1 MALSHLKSL
10 QALELA
16 LRLGSLQAAGGALWI
31 TPAAVGQRIKALED
45 YLGIDLVVRGRS
57 GLRPTA
63 ELSGALEHLQTAFQE
78 LDAVATMLNLQR
90 GDEIHIA
97 ATSDFAD
104 LWLKPRLESF
114 RAAHPRVLF
123 CINGEGDAP
132 LRIGQVDC
140 EISFGPQR
148 DSRDDL
154 LFRDF
159 LLPISSPENTQR
171 ISNVALQDRL
181 EGFPLLHLD
190 FYKEDPSAPNWAA
203 WIKAQR
209 LRRTEPNRGM
219 RFQRIKAA
227 FEAIRANAGLTICG
241 LALLGP
247 YIDDG
252 TLSLP
257 FPVSTGQWTDHAF
270 QARLRPDALLRPQV
284 KRFRE
289 WLAEEAAATR
299 EWLLQHIQSTK
310 RPQRT
315 RGKPHGLG
323 ATGTAT
329 CAVEVRREQG
339 SDIGELAVRPRRS
352 P

>member
-1 MALSHLKSL
+1 MSLSHLKSL

-16 LRLGSLQAAGGALWI
+16 LRLGSLQAAGRALWI

-57 GLRPTA
+57 GLRPTSG
-63 ELSGALEHLQTAFQE
+63 LSGALEHLRAAFQE
-78 LDAVATMLNLQR
+78 LDTVATMLNLQR

-104 LWLKPRLESF
+104 LWLKPRLDSF
-114 RAAHPRVLF
+114 RAEHPHVLF

-148 DSRDDL
+148 INAPDDL

-159 LLPISSPENTQR
+159 VLPISSPENTRR
-171 ISNVALQDRL
+171 ISRVALRDRL

-190 FYKEDPSAPNWAA
+190 FYKEDPSAPNWAD
-203 WIKAQR
+203 WIKVQR
-209 LRRTEPNRGM
+209 LKRTEPNRGI
-219 RFQRIKAA
+219 RFQRIKPAL
-227 FEAIRANAGLTICG
+227 EAVRANAGLTICG

-247 YIDDG
+247 HIDDR

-257 FPVSTGQWTDHAF
+257 FPVATGQWTVHAF
-270 QARLRPDALLRPQV
+270 QARFRSDALLRPQA

-289 WLAEEAAATR
+289 WLVAQATITRDWLVQHVQAAKR
-299 EWLLQHIQSTK
+299 QRSPYRRR
-310 RPQRT
+310 RPQ
-315 RGKPHGLG
+315 L
-323 ATGTAT
+323 
-329 CAVEVRREQG
+329 
-339 SDIGELAVRPRRS
+339 
-352 P
+352 

>member
-16 LRLGSLQAAGGALWI
+16 LRLGSLQAASGALWI

-45 YLGIDLVVRGRS
+45 YLGVELVVRGRS
-57 GLRPTA
+57 GLRPTS
-63 ELSGALEHLQTAFQE
+63 ELAGALEHLRAAFKE
-78 LDAVATMLNLQR
+78 LDSVANMLNLQR

-104 LWLKPRLESF
+104 FWLKPRMQSF
-114 RAAHPRVLF
+114 KVEHQHVLF

-148 DSRDDL
+148 PNACDDL

-159 LLPISSPENTQR
+159 VLPISTPENTRR
-171 ISNVALQDRL
+171 ISNVALRERL

-190 FYKEDPSAPNWAA
+190 FYKEDPSAPNWAT
-203 WIKAQR
+203 WIKTQR
-209 LRRTEPNRGM
+209 LKRTEPNRGI
-219 RFQRIKAA
+219 RFQRIKPAL
-227 FEAIRANAGLTICG
+227 EAVRANAGLTICG

-257 FPVSTGQWTDHAF
+257 FPISTGRWTDHTF
-270 QARLRPDALLRPQV
+270 QARFRPDALLRPQV

-289 WLAEEAAATR
+289 WLVGQGKVTR
-299 EWLLQHIQSTK
+299 DWLLQHVQS
-310 RPQRT
+310 
-315 RGKPHGLG
+315 
-323 ATGTAT
+323 AA
-329 CAVEVRREQG
+329 A
-339 SDIGELAVRPRRS
+339 ELI
-352 P
+352 

>member
-1 MALSHLKSL
+1 MSLSHLKSL

-16 LRLGSLQAAGGALWI
+16 LRLGSLQAAGRALWI

-57 GLRPTA
+57 GLRPTS
-63 ELSGALEHLQTAFQE
+63 ELSGALDHLRAAFQE
-78 LDAVATMLNLQR
+78 LDTVATILNLQR

-97 ATSDFAD
+97 APSDFAD
-104 LWLKPRLESF
+104 FWLNPRLGSF
-114 RAAHPRVLF
+114 RTEHPHVLF

-140 EISFGPQR
+140 EISFCHQR
-148 DSRDDL
+148 DARDDL

-159 LLPISSPENTQR
+159 VLPISSPENTRR
-171 ISNVALQDRL
+171 ISNVALRDRL

-190 FYKEDPSAPNWAA
+190 FYKEDPSAPNWTT
-203 WIKAQR
+203 WIKTQR
-209 LRRTEPNRGM
+209 LKRTEPNRGM
-219 RFQRIKAA
+219 RFQRIKPAL
-227 FEAIRANAGLTICG
+227 EAVRANAGLTICG

-257 FPVSTGQWTDHAF
+257 FPVATGQWTHHAF
-270 QARLRPDALLRPQV
+270 QARFRPDALLRPQV

-289 WLAEEAAATR
+289 WLVGQATITR
-299 EWLLQHIQSTK
+299 DWLLQHVQSAQRPHK
-310 RPQRT
+310 RPR
-315 RGKPHGLG
+315 KPGRLDAGH
-323 ATGTAT
+323 T
-329 CAVEVRREQG
+329 
-339 SDIGELAVRPRRS
+339 SAVRHIEV
-352 P
+352 